1 MSTKEKEKS
10 FEVIHDLKD
19 FTNSVFFIFQ
29 AYLQRPLPSK
39 HSAPQN
45 HEKVTLHAL
54 SFTILSVQK
63 NGSCTD
69 ICVAINRVAP
79 RPPFDL
85 ISTSDMDNRK
95 NLYDWPLFSAID
107 RDLHQSSDSPPERR
121 YDGDRCQPLF
131 NA

>member
-1 MSTKEKEKS
+1 MSTKEKRKS

-19 FTNSVFFIFQ
+19 FTNSVFSSFKLIFKGHHHQ
-29 AYLQRPLPSK
+29 SPK
-39 HSAPQN
+39 N

-79 RPPFDL
+79 KPPSGL
-85 ISTSDMDNRK
+85 TSDMDNRK